1 MALKKGNFPVCEAP
15 MVLTNLPSQKL
26 FDAMKTIM
34 TRNLTFDT
42 EIPKMLYLPVSG
54 LIFFIIGTIAYRIAR
69 KIL

>member
-1 MALKKGNFPVCEAP
+1 MALKKGNCPVCEAP

-42 EIPKMLYLPVSG
+42 EIPKILYLSVSG